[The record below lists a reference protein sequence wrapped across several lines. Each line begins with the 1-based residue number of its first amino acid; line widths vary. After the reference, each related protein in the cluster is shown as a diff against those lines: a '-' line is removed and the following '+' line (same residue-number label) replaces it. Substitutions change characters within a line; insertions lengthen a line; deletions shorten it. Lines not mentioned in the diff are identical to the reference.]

1 MRKLAEGMIAGLAF
15 ALLSA
20 NLGYAK
26 LPPPTEEQKK
36 AAEEKKAK
44 DAEADKKG
52 AAALAKAQDQVAER
66 YIQEQK
72 AKGIIVKP
80 TPIPPPAPAAA
91 PGATQPAKT
100 VEAAPEKKK

>member
-15 ALLSA
+15 AFLSA
-20 NLGYAK
+20 SLSYAK

-44 DAEADKKG
+44 DVEADKKG
-52 AAALAKAQDQVAER
+52 AEALAKAQDQVAER
-66 YIQEQK
+66 YIKEQK
-72 AKGIIVKP
+72 AKGIMVKP

-91 PGATQPAKT
+91 PAATSPAKT
-100 VEAAPEKKK
+100 VQAAPEKRK